1 MHFVLLHSIMQSSRR
16 AKQRLLDSLEPPQAT
31 SNHTRRKD
39 RTGLVMTLVLLALV
53 VAMVFLA

>member
-31 SNHTRRKD
+31 TDQTRRKD
-39 RTGLVMTLVLLALV
+39 RVGLVMTMLFLAVV
-53 VAMVFLA
+53 VALVFLA